1 MMDRVKWILRPS
13 ANGGMSLKGHTLTIW
28 KQIEM
33 RFARNYWEIRE
44 VAKTGCFEPRD
55 V

>member
-28 KQIEM
+28 KHEM
-33 RFARNYWEIRE
+33 RNVRDLMGVPRM
-44 VAKTGCFEPRD
+44 AKTGCFGPRG
-55 V
+55 